1 MASLVEHKEMDLDL
15 SVENL
20 QLFLNAFY
28 NEITDSRRK
37 INKLKNYR
45 YNSGN
50 RVKYIL
56 GIKIRD
62 CIISGANMQK
72 KDMICVKFKT
82 VDGIVCSFNILLEKI
97 TRIRF
102 RKKRNTKKTL
112 ILPPI

>member
-1 MASLVEHKEMDLDL
+1 MASLIEHTEMDIEL
-15 SVENL
+15 SVEHL

-56 GIKIRD
+56 SIKIRN
-62 CIISGANMQK
+62 CIISGANVQK

-82 VDGIVCSFNILLEKI
+82 IDGIVCSFNILLEKLKE
-97 TRIRF
+97 F
-102 RKKRNTKKTL
+102 DFEKRGIQKKTF

>member
-28 NEITDSRRK
+28 NEITDYRRK
-37 INKLKNYR
+37 INKLKNYQ
-45 YNSGN
+45 YNNGN
-50 RVKYIL
+50 QVKYIL
-56 GIKIRD
+56 SIKIRN
-62 CIISGANMQK
+62 CIISGVNMQK

-82 VDGIVCSFNILLEKI
+82 VDGIVCSFNILLEKLKE
-97 TRIRF
+97 F
-102 RKKRNTKKTL
+102 DFEKRGIQKKTL